1 MCSSFD
7 VNTPA
12 EQLLTTQNDSRAV
25 MAHQNKI
32 KKKKKKEEMRQIHM
46 ITDSLSLP
54 NHQTPNTC
62 LPKKERKKKNSV
74 KF

>member
-32 KKKKKKEEMRQIHM
+32 KKKKKKRRDEA
-46 ITDSLSLP
+46 
-54 NHQTPNTC
+54 
-62 LPKKERKKKNSV
+62 NSHDH
-74 KF
+74 